1 MEEYNMKKFT
11 NLISLLIIVFVFCGL
26 TLNNDLSSV
35 RIDVDNYTTLQ
46 PVLKNYSQEAD
57 TTKWIAPAS
66 ADDLENPIPPD
77 EESIEDGSLVYRKH
91 CRSCH
96 GRNGDG
102 KGVQAAEL
110 STPTTD
116 FTNPEVFEQSDG
128 SLFWKISEGRND
140 MEPYKKKM
148 LEEDIW
154 FVINYIKTFAPT
166 SKE

>member
-1 MEEYNMKKFT
+1 MKNFAYII
-11 NLISLLIIVFVFCGL
+11 LLLIIVFTFCGL

-35 RIDVDNYTTLQ
+35 RFDVDAFKTSH
-46 PVLKNYSQEAD
+46 PVLLKINSQDAD

-66 ADDLENPIPPD
+66 ADDLVNQITPD
-77 EESIEDGSLVYRKH
+77 EESIEEGTLVYRKH

-102 KGVQAAEL
+102 KGVQSKEL
-110 STPTTD
+110 STTATD
-116 FTNPEVFEQSDG
+116 FTSPEVFEQSDG

-140 MEPYKKKM
+140 MEPYKKKI

-154 FVINYIKTFAPT
+154 YVINYIKTFAQT